1 MAGGRPDWPSFL
13 AEARAMA
20 LFQDRRIVQIH
31 ELRDQA
37 EPPVLIMEY
46 VDGFELGRLAP
57 SLEFTQRARIMKEV
71 CEAVQHAHDVGVQHR
86 DLKPSNIM
94 LDAELRPKILDF
106 GLSSGDP
113 ARGHFRGTPRYLA
126 PEQLDASQPI
136 DARDRRLRPRR
147 RAVRAADRRA
157 AGRRRHRR

>member
-1 MAGGRPDWPSFL
+1 
-13 AEARAMA
+13 MA

-31 ELRDQA
+31 EWRGEA
-37 EPPVLIMEY
+37 APPVLIMEY
-46 VDGFELGRLAP
+46 VDGFELGRLGP
-57 SLEFTQRARIMKEV
+57 SLEFVQRARIMKEV

-113 ARGHFRGTPRYLA
+113 ARGHF
-126 PEQLDASQPI
+126 
-136 DARDRRLRPRR
+136 
-147 RAVRAADRRA
+147 
-157 AGRRRHRR
+157 AGRRATWRPSSSTPRSPSTPAPTCMPWGPSSTSC